1 MVMAHLPDMPLASR
15 PSAPELVWAGR
26 LAESIPDPISRLR
39 FLQSVVEL
47 PGSPGQI
54 LSRTRGIRT
63 AALLLVTLIPGALLL
78 MRATAGPGSRLPERP
93 AQGAAARPN
102 PMVARPRTGAAP
114 LDVWQVE
121 KTADS
126 ETYSNGLRIDTRFE
140 VAGQLRGYAVFPA
153 DGSGGG
159 AAMSRNNP
167 AGIVFH
173 VTESA
178 QAPFEPGENRALK
191 RIGESLLEYVGR
203 KRAYHFVIDRFGRVY
218 RVVRESDAAHHAGY
232 SVWADERFLYLNL
245 NESFL
250 GVAFEARS
258 GPPGEQPEIN
268 PAQVRAAADLTEML
282 RSRYGIPPGNCVT
295 HAQVS
300 VNPSNMRVGY
310 HTDWGSSFPYGDI
323 GLPDNYARAL
333 PAVAVFGFEC
343 DRGFLDS
350 SGDRLHAAVNRA
362 EEELRARA
370 SRSGSSL
377 ALFRRQLQREYHEKL
392 ATVQRRSVRGISP

>member
-1 MVMAHLPDMPLASR
+1 MAHQFDMPLPSR
-15 PSAPELVWAGR
+15 PSAPEFVWASR

-47 PGSPGQI
+47 PGPPDEI
-54 LSRTRGIRT
+54 RSRRARGIRI
-63 AALLLVTLIPGALLL
+63 AALLLVTVIPGTLLL
-78 MRATAGPGSRLPERP
+78 MRATGRPDARPSSRSSPGVMV
-93 AQGAAARPN
+93 RPN
-102 PMVARPRTGAAP
+102 PMAAPARTGGPPAE
-114 LDVWQVE
+114 VWQVE

-126 ETYSNGLRIDTRFE
+126 ETYSNGLRIDDRFE
-140 VAGQLRGYAVFPA
+140 VAGQPRGYVVFPV

-159 AAMSRNNP
+159 AAMPRNNP

-178 QAPFEPGENRALK
+178 QAPFEPGQNRALK

-218 RVVRESDAAHHAGY
+218 RVVREGDAAHHAGY
-232 SVWADERFLYLNL
+232 SVWADDRFLYLNL

-250 GVAFEARS
+250 GVAFEAQS
-258 GPPGEQPEIN
+258 GPPGEEPEIH
-268 PAQVRAAADLTEML
+268 PAQVRVAADLTEML
-282 RSRYGIPPGNCVT
+282 RARYGIPPGNCVT

-310 HTDWGSSFPYGDI
+310 HTDWASSFPYRDI

-333 PAVAVFGFEC
+333 PAVTVFGFEC
-343 DRGFLDS
+343 DHGFLDT
-350 SGDRLHAAVNRA
+350 SGDRLHAAINRA
-362 EEELRARA
+362 EEDLRARA
-370 SRSGSSL
+370 SQSGSPL
-377 ALFRRQLQREYHEKL
+377 PVFRRRLQREYREKL
-392 ATVQRRSVRGISP
+392 AAVQRRSVQGASP

>member
-1 MVMAHLPDMPLASR
+1 MVMAHPSDIPLPSR
-15 PSAPELVWAGR
+15 PAARELVWAAR
-26 LAESIPDPISRLR
+26 LAESITDPISRLR

-47 PGSPGQI
+47 PGSPSQN
-54 LSRTRGIRT
+54 RWRRARGIRI
-63 AALLLVTLIPGALLL
+63 AALLLATLIPGMLLL
-78 MRATAGPGSRLPERP
+78 MRATAPEVV
-93 AQGAAARPN
+93 ARPD
-102 PMVARPRTGAAP
+102 PTVARPRTGTTLP
-114 LDVWQVE
+114 EVWQVE

-140 VAGQLRGYAVFPA
+140 VAGQPRGYLVFPM

-159 AAMSRNNP
+159 AATPRDNP

-178 QAPFEPGENRALK
+178 QAPFEPGQNRALK

-218 RVVRESDAAHHAGY
+218 RVVREGDAAHHAGY

-258 GPPGEQPEIN
+258 GPPGVEPEIN

-282 RSRYGIPPGNCVT
+282 RARYDIPPGNCVT

-310 HTDWGSSFPYGDI
+310 HTDWSSSFPYRDI

-343 DRGFLDS
+343 DHGFLDS
-350 SGDRLHAAVNRA
+350 SGDRLHAAINRA
-362 EEELRARA
+362 EEDLRARA
-370 SRSGSSL
+370 SRSGSPL
-377 ALFRRQLQREYHEKL
+377 LVFRRRLQHEYRDKL
-392 ATVQRRSVRGISP
+392 AVVQRRSRQGISP